1 MWKCCNV
8 KLNFTVGKEVMKGM
22 ERLLLLYINSE
33 HTEREI
39 TTSYRDMLKELAFLK
54 HTHTCT
60 KTRLVRLGNEKLE
73 SDTACCDTKIRL

>member
-1 MWKCCNV
+1 
-8 KLNFTVGKEVMKGM
+8 MKGT

-39 TTSYRDMLKELAFLK
+39 TTSYRDMLKELAFK
-54 HTHTCT
+54 KKNTHTCA
-60 KTRLVRLGNEKLE
+60 KTRLVCLGNEKLE